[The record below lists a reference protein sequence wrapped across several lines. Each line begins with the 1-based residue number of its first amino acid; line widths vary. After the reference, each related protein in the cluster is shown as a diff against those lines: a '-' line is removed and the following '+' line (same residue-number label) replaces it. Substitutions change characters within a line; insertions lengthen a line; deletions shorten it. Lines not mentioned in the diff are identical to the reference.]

1 MKILLV
7 GSGGREHAIAWKL
20 AQNKNVSKIFVAPGN
35 GGTALENKCENI
47 NITDLN
53 ELVEFAKENNIA
65 YVVEG
70 SNMSDNG
77 DYRPGLKAIEELKVE
92 SPLQKANLYKSEIRE
107 LSKILGLKTWDKP
120 SKACL
125 ASRFAYGE
133 KITEEKLMMIDK
145 AEDVIISKG
154 YVQSRVRV
162 HGNIARIEILPE
174 QINDFI
180 VNDREEVA
188 TLLKKIGFSY
198 VTLDLQG
205 YRTGSMNEILNE
217 I

>member
-1 MKILLV
+1 
-7 GSGGREHAIAWKL
+7 
-20 AQNKNVSKIFVAPGN
+20 
-35 GGTALENKCENI
+35 
-47 NITDLN
+47 
-53 ELVEFAKENNIA
+53 
-65 YVVEG
+65 
-70 SNMSDNG
+70 MSDNG

-92 SPLQKANLYKSEIRE
+92 SPLQKANLNKSEIRE
-107 LSKILGLKTWDKP
+107 LSKTLGLKTWDKP

-188 TLLKKIGFSY
+188 TLLKEIGFSY

-205 YRTGSMNEILNE
+205 YRTGSMNEILNKR
-217 I
+217 